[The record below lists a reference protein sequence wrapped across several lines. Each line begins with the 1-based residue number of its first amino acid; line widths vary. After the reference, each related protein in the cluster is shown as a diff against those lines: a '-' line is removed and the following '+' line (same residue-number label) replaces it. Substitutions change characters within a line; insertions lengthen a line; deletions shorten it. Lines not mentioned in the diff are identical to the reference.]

1 MQKLNTEKDYKNTAS
16 ALRRELKALGLQVP
30 SHAQALEILA
40 KSLGASSYAEL
51 KAALQ
56 PVAQEVVVKAE
67 APVAEVAPSYRLFND
82 KGEMDLESGDGTLV
96 HGLDF
101 TVIEASLDDILECT
115 AGLSGARRS
124 KKGGLEFSWTGDTE
138 VNWDNQKT
146 RKNERGSKLLV
157 NEGSE
162 IIPADECIL
171 VPEDFGGD
179 ENLMNEELVQEYEL
193 PLRQALVAAVARYLL
208 ETGNAEKAL
217 QEMAYDEE
225 WGGFDSAFAD
235 IAHDIESGAVVAKAQ
250 KEVGFLM
257 HVGELKALREQLKT
271 AVKS

>member
-40 KSLGASSYAEL
+40 KCLGASSYAEL

-56 PVAQEVVVKAE
+56 PAAQAVVVNAE
-67 APVAEVAPSYRLFND
+67 APVAEAAPRYRLFND
-82 KGEMDLESGDGTLV
+82 TGEMDLQSGEGTLV

-115 AGLSGARRS
+115 AGLSGAQRT
-124 KKGGLEFSWTGDTE
+124 KNGGLGFSWTGGTE
-138 VNWDNQKT
+138 VNWDMQKT
-146 RKNERGSKLLV
+146 RTNERGSKLLV
-157 NEGSE
+157 NDGRE
-162 IIPADECIL
+162 IVPADECIL

-193 PLRQALVAAVARYLL
+193 PLRQTLVAAVARYLL

-217 QEMAYDEE
+217 QEMTYDDE

-235 IAHDIESGAVVAKAQ
+235 IAHNLESDSVVAQAQ

-257 HVGELKALREQLKT
+257 HVEEFKALREQLLT